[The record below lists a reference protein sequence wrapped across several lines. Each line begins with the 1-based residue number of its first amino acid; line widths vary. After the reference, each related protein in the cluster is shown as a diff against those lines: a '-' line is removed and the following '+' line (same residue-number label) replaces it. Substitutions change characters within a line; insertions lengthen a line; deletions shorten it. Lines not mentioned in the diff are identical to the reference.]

1 MAHEAKVESLLNE
14 LDGSGSDAEWVAAQ
28 QLRDMLNGDLP
39 KYLIEKYK
47 TQRSWR
53 PRSSYVYHSVR
64 YARESDSAVE
74 LGKQALTDKSG
85 VVRYRA
91 CMLLAYSLRQDVLSF
106 LKQVETNDPK
116 TREDIRAAI
125 DAITSQNHHFFVDR
139 DHSGQVTL
147 NIR

>member
-39 KYLIEKYK
+39 KYLIEK
-47 TQRSWR
+47 
-53 PRSSYVYHSVR
+53 YHSVR